1 MEGEAQRPRNSSAS
15 SPEFEFWMVRNPSS
29 TPPELLTADELI
41 VDGVL
46 LPLHLLS
53 LHHSYPST
61 QTLPDTSPPPPP
73 LPPADPPPDSILA
86 PTSSAAPP
94 ASGSRRWMDIFRAAG
109 DKKPEEKEKERRDR
123 RRNAS
128 GFASGDL
135 NFNLNIWP
143 FSRSHSAGTTA
154 GNAAG
159 RLRSI
164 ASRKVSSAP
173 CSRSNS
179 RGESSIGGCAGRR
192 WTSSPARGGVHLGRS
207 SPVWKLRR
215 TGMGT
220 KDMSRNSNAAACS
233 AHGGG
238 GVRLINLNV
247 NSCIGYQNQVTCRDD
262 DSDGVAA
269 GGSRTAE
276 GGRSNAGS
284 IFRLRA
290 LFSKKVY

>member
-86 PTSSAAPP
+86 PTSSAAPAGVRIP
-94 ASGSRRWMDIFRAAG
+94 AVDGHIQRAAG

-143 FSRSHSAGTTA
+143 FPGATQPEPQRKRRRT
-154 GNAAG
+154 
-159 RLRSI
+159 
-164 ASRKVSSAP
+164 RKVSSAP